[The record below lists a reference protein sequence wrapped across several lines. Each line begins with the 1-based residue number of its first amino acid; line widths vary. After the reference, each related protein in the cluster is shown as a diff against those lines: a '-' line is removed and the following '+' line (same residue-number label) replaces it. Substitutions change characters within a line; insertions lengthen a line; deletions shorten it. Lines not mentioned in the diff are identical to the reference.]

1 MQLVVGR
8 IGRPHGLRGD
18 VSVEVRT
25 DEPDRRFAPGTALA
39 TEPASTGPLVVESCR
54 WHSGILLV
62 RFEGVTGRDRAE
74 ELRGTMLV
82 IDSGDIPPP
91 EDPDEFYD
99 HQLIGLTVVTPGGE
113 AVGEV
118 SDVLHHG
125 QDLLVVRRTATAGGG
140 TGGIEGTAGS
150 EGTAGTGGTA
160 GTEGTAGAMAGKAG
174 KAGKAVE
181 VYVPFVKALVPVV
194 DLDRGVLVVD
204 GPPGLL
210 DPDEIV

>member
-1 MQLVVGR
+1 VQLVVGR

-25 DEPDRRFAPGTALA
+25 DEPDKRFAPGTALA
-39 TEPASTGPLVVESCR
+39 TDPAPTGPLVIESCR

-62 RFEGVTGRDRAE
+62 RFEGVTDRDQAE

-82 IDSGDIPPP
+82 IDSDDIPPP

-99 HQLIGLTVVTPGGE
+99 HQLIGLTVVKPDGE

-125 QDLLVVRRTATAGGG
+125 QDLLVVRR
-140 TGGIEGTAGS
+140 
-150 EGTAGTGGTA
+150 
-160 GTEGTAGAMAGKAG
+160 GKAG
-174 KAGKAVE
+174 AAGGAGVAE
-181 VYVPFVKALVPVV
+181 VYVPFVKALVPEI
-194 DLDRGVLVVD
+194 DLAKGILVVD
-204 GPPGLL
+204 APAGLL